1 VTGTGQNQPRLSAHG
16 LSKHF
21 GATRALH
28 ELSFDVRPGELHA
41 LCGENGAGKSTLI
54 KVLSGIYP
62 HGSFAGE
69 VRVDGVLQSFR
80 GVRDAEHAGIVVIH
94 QELSL
99 VPALSAAENIF
110 LAHEPTRFGF
120 IDGARMLRESRAVL
134 DKLGAS
140 IDAARPVGE
149 LGVGQ
154 AQLVEIA
161 RALHKRARV
170 LILDEPTAALSE
182 REATALFAVL
192 HELRRAG
199 VALVY
204 VSHRLREV
212 FALADR
218 ITVLRDGQ
226 SVTSLAARDTHEGE
240 VVRHMVGRAIETV
253 FPAPEH
259 SAEARE
265 KGAREPPLLSVRALS
280 AASAA
285 NAIVL
290 RQISFE
296 VHAGEVLGIGGLV
309 GAGRSELLMHLFGAW
324 GRRLAGSV
332 QLAGTPLDQ
341 PSPAHC
347 IARGLVLVS
356 EDRKEQGLV
365 LVQTVGFNLSLAHL
379 CSFARGGLVH
389 EARER
394 AAQTRQ
400 AEQVHLR
407 PPRLGLPVAAL
418 SGGNQQKVV
427 LGRALMTSPRVL
439 LLDEPTRG
447 VDVGA
452 KAEIYAL
459 IAEQCR
465 AGMAVVLVTSELP
478 ELIGLC
484 DRIVMLVEGRI
495 GGSFLRAEANEERLL
510 AAALAGSRHTTDP
523 SGGSHAHHE

>member
-1 VTGTGQNQPRLSAHG
+1 VHDTARLSAHQ

-21 GATRALH
+21 GATRALSA
-28 ELSFDVRPGELHA
+28 LSFDVRPGELHA

-69 VRVDGVLQSFR
+69 VRVDGAVQTFR
-80 GVRDAEHAGIVVIH
+80 SVRDAERAGIVVIH
-94 QELSL
+94 QELAL

-110 LAHEPTRFGF
+110 LAHEPTRFLL
-120 IDGARMLRESRAVL
+120 IDRARMLRESRVVL

-140 IDAARPVGE
+140 IDAAAPVGA

-192 HELRRAG
+192 RELRRDG

-212 FALADR
+212 FELADR

-226 SVTSLAARDTHEGE
+226 SVISLDARDTSEGE
-240 VVRHMVGRAIETV
+240 VVRHMVGRAIESV
-253 FPAPEH
+253 FPSPEH
-259 SAEARE
+259 TADARD
-265 KGAREPPLLSVRALS
+265 KGAREPPLLSVRGLS
-280 AASAA
+280 AHSTTSTLA
-285 NAIVL
+285 L
-290 RQISFE
+290 RELSFD

-309 GAGRSELLMHLFGAW
+309 GAGRSELLLHLFGAW
-324 GRRLAGSV
+324 GTRLSGSV
-332 QLAGTPLDQ
+332 ALGGAPLDQ

-347 IARGLVLVS
+347 IARGLVLVC
-356 EDRKEQGLV
+356 EDRKVQGLV
-365 LVQTVGFNLSLAHL
+365 IEQSVGFNLSLAHL
-379 CSFARGGLVH
+379 RTFARAGLLD
-389 EARER
+389 EPRER

-400 AEQVHLR
+400 AEQVQLR
-407 PPRLGLPVAAL
+407 PLRLALPVGAL

-459 IAEQCR
+459 IAAQCR

-484 DRIVMLVEGRI
+484 DRILMLVEGRI
-495 GGSFLRAEANEERLL
+495 GGTFVRAEATEERLL
-510 AAALAGSRHTTDP
+510 GAALAGKRERAQ
-523 SGGSHAHHE
+523 HAPGDRPAP